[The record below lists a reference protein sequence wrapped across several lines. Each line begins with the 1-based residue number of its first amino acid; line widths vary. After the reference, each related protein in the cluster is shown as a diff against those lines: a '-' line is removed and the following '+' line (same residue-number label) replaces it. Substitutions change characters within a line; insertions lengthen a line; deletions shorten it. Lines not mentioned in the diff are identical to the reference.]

1 MNGEVSAEQAR
12 KILDMLTEGK
22 ALENVNT
29 SLALRLI
36 PLARELDDS
45 KLVERLL
52 EHALNVSQD
61 DLEKGWSEFEIL
73 KLNEAPLEK
82 FSELASRIDDLID
95 GSALSAAILHHL
107 GLMYMAKSDYE
118 NAKLFTN
125 RSIRLRESIGDEPG
139 IVYGLAVLEACCKRE
154 NLHDQAIV
162 HGTRRLEIVM
172 KLEDLDGQ
180 IEALSDLAHTQA
192 TIGEFDAAQD
202 LYNQSLNLATETED
216 ISGQLVARWGLADIA
231 EIAGDYQTAM
241 LQLSDSLHS
250 FIALG
255 IAAPPQ
261 IRERIEA
268 LADLQQPGDNTE

>member
-1 MNGEVSAEQAR
+1 
-12 KILDMLTEGK
+12 
-22 ALENVNT
+22 
-29 SLALRLI
+29 
-36 PLARELDDS
+36 
-45 KLVERLL
+45 
-52 EHALNVSQD
+52 
-61 DLEKGWSEFEIL
+61 
-73 KLNEAPLEK
+73 
-82 FSELASRIDDLID
+82 
-95 GSALSAAILHHL
+95 
-107 GLMYMAKSDYE
+107 MAKSDYE

-231 EIAGDYQTAM
+231 EIAGDYQSAM

-268 LADLQQPGDNTE
+268 LADLQQPSDNTE

>member
-118 NAKLFTN
+118 NAKLSQTV
-125 RSIRLRESIGDEPG
+125 P
-139 IVYGLAVLEACCKRE
+139 
-154 NLHDQAIV
+154 
-162 HGTRRLEIVM
+162 
-172 KLEDLDGQ
+172 
-180 IEALSDLAHTQA
+180 SD
-192 TIGEFDAAQD
+192 
-202 LYNQSLNLATETED
+202 
-216 ISGQLVARWGLADIA
+216 
-231 EIAGDYQTAM
+231 
-241 LQLSDSLHS
+241 
-250 FIALG
+250 
-255 IAAPPQ
+255 
-261 IRERIEA
+261 
-268 LADLQQPGDNTE
+268 

>member
-36 PLARELDDS
+36 PLARELEDS

-231 EIAGDYQTAM
+231 EIAGDYQSAM

-268 LADLQQPGDNTE
+268 LADLQQPSDNTE

>member
-29 SLALRLI
+29 SLALRLV
-36 PLARELDDS
+36 PLAKELDDS
-45 KLVERLL
+45 NLVERLL

-61 DLEKGWSEFEIL
+61 DIEKGWSEFEIL
-73 KLNEAPLEK
+73 KLNDSALEK
-82 FSELASRIDDLID
+82 FSELASKIDNLVD

-107 GLMYMAKSDYE
+107 GLMYMAQSDYE
-118 NAKLFTN
+118 NTKLFTN
-125 RSIRLRESIGDEPG
+125 RSIRLRESIDDEPG

-154 NLHDQAIV
+154 NLHDEAIV

-172 KLEDLDGQ
+172 KLEDLEGQ

-202 LYNQSLNLATETED
+202 LYNQSLTLATEMED

-255 IAAPPQ
+255 ITAPPQ

-268 LADLQQPGDNTE
+268 LANLQQPSDNTE

>member
-29 SLALRLI
+29 SLALRLV
-36 PLARELDDS
+36 PLAKELDDS
-45 KLVERLL
+45 NLVERLL

-61 DLEKGWSEFEIL
+61 DIEKGWSEFEIL
-73 KLNEAPLEK
+73 KLNDSPLEK
-82 FSELASRIDDLID
+82 FSELASKFDNNVD

-107 GLMYMAKSDYE
+107 GLIYMAQSDYE

-125 RSIRLRESIGDEPG
+125 RSIRLRESIDDEPG

-154 NLHDQAIV
+154 NLHDEAIV

-172 KLEDLDGQ
+172 KLEDLEGQ

-202 LYNQSLNLATETED
+202 LYNQSLTLATEMED

-255 IAAPPQ
+255 ITAPPQ

-268 LADLQQPGDNTE
+268 LANLQQPSDNT

>member
-231 EIAGDYQTAM
+231 EIAGDYQSAM

>member
-29 SLALRLI
+29 SLALRLV
-36 PLARELDDS
+36 PLAKELDDS
-45 KLVERLL
+45 NLVERLL

-61 DLEKGWSEFEIL
+61 DIEKGWSEFEIL
-73 KLNEAPLEK
+73 KLNDSPLEK
-82 FSELASRIDDLID
+82 FSELASKFDNNVD

-107 GLMYMAKSDYE
+107 GLIYMAQSDYE

-125 RSIRLRESIGDEPG
+125 RSIRLRESIDDEPG

-154 NLHDQAIV
+154 NLHDEAIV

-172 KLEDLDGQ
+172 KLEDLEGQ

-202 LYNQSLNLATETED
+202 LYNQSLTLATEMED

-250 FIALG
+250 FITLG
-255 IAAPPQ
+255 ITAPPQ

-268 LADLQQPGDNTE
+268 LANLQQPSDSTE

>member
-36 PLARELDDS
+36 PLAREIDDS

-61 DLEKGWSEFEIL
+61 DLEKGWAEFEIL

-82 FSELASRIDDLID
+82 FSELASRIDDLIE

>member
-107 GLMYMAKSDYE
+107 GLMYLAKSDYE

>member
-202 LYNQSLNLATETED
+202 LYNQSLNLATETDD

-241 LQLSDSLHS
+241 LQLSDTLHS

>member
-82 FSELASRIDDLID
+82 FSELASRIDNLID

-107 GLMYMAKSDYE
+107 GLMYLDKSDYE

>member
-73 KLNEAPLEK
+73 KKNEAPLEK
-82 FSELASRIDDLID
+82 YSELASRIDDLIE

>member
-125 RSIRLRESIGDEPG
+125 RSIRLRESIDDEPG

-202 LYNQSLNLATETED
+202 LYNQSLNLATETDD

>member
-202 LYNQSLNLATETED
+202 LYNQSLNLATETDD

>member
-29 SLALRLI
+29 SLALRLV
-36 PLARELDDS
+36 PLAKELDDS
-45 KLVERLL
+45 NLVERLL

-61 DLEKGWSEFEIL
+61 DIEKGWSEFEIL
-73 KLNEAPLEK
+73 KLNDSPLEK
-82 FSELASRIDDLID
+82 FSELASKFDNNVD

-107 GLMYMAKSDYE
+107 GLIYMAQSDYE

-125 RSIRLRESIGDEPG
+125 RSIRLRESIDDEPG

-154 NLHDQAIV
+154 NLHDEAIV

-172 KLEDLDGQ
+172 KLEDLEGQ

-202 LYNQSLNLATETED
+202 LYNQSLTLATEMED

-255 IAAPPQ
+255 ITAPPQ

-268 LADLQQPGDNTE
+268 LANLQQPSDSTE

>member
-82 FSELASRIDDLID
+82 FSELASRIDDLIE

-216 ISGQLVARWGLADIA
+216 ISGQLVARWRLADIA

>member
-73 KLNEAPLEK
+73 KLNEEPLEK

-202 LYNQSLNLATETED
+202 LYNQSLNLATETDD

>member
-73 KLNEAPLEK
+73 KLNEEPLEK

>member
-231 EIAGDYQTAM
+231 EIAGDYQSAM

-268 LADLQQPGDNTE
+268 LADLQQPSDNTE

>member
-82 FSELASRIDDLID
+82 FSELASRIDNLID

-107 GLMYMAKSDYE
+107 GLMYLAKSDYE

>member
-1 MNGEVSAEQAR
+1 MKGEVSAEQAR
-12 KILDMLTEGK
+12 KILDMLTKGE

-36 PLARELDDS
+36 PLAEELGDS
-45 KLVERLL
+45 TLVERLL
-52 EHALNVSQD
+52 EHALIVAQD
-61 DLEKGWSEFEIL
+61 EVEKGWAEFEIL
-73 KLNEAPLEK
+73 KLNDAALDK
-82 FSELASRIDDLID
+82 FSELASRIDEIVE

-107 GLMYMAKSDYE
+107 GLVYLAQNDYE

-154 NLHDQAIV
+154 NLHDEAIV
-162 HGTRRLEIVM
+162 HGTRRLEILM
-172 KLEDLDGQ
+172 KLEDLEGQ

-192 TIGEFDAAQD
+192 TLGSFDAAQD
-202 LYNQSLNLATETED
+202 LYNQSLKLASEMED
-216 ISGQLVARWGLADIA
+216 VSGQLVARWGLADIA

-241 LQLSDSLHS
+241 IQLSDSLHA

-261 IRERIEA
+261 IRDRIEA
-268 LADLQQPGDNTE
+268 LANLEQPPDNNE

>member
-82 FSELASRIDDLID
+82 FSELASRIDDLIE